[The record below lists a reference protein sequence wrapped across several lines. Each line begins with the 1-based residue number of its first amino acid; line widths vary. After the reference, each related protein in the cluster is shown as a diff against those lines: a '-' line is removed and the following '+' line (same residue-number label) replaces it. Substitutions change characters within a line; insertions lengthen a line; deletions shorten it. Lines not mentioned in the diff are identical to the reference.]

1 MEPDASIALYRAH
14 ATARLRGDTAGARRL
29 TAQMDGVESMAH
41 LMFVTHLFGQVVF
54 DHFGTQP
61 DPQDLA
67 EFTKALHDKRFS
79 ENDAFIAMR
88 AEALVRGVCGE
99 AQFLAEI
106 PVGEQLGYMWAVMN
120 EVVDPGISDAEL
132 SERFAM
138 AEEFG
143 GAWTAEVLTRLF
155 ADEQPE
161 SETGLDLDL
170 EPTQKPGPTT
180 GPDPTAGSGSDTGP
194 DNGPGP
200 TTGSGPDTGPNTG
213 PGPDSDSGP
222 DTGPDSGPG
231 PGPVTGPDTDA
242 DPGPDSGPVTGP
254 GFGPVPGP
262 DANSSPERSSTR
274 ES

>member
-120 EVVDPGISDAEL
+120 EVVDPGIGDAEL

-155 ADEQPE
+155 ANEQPE
-161 SETGLDLDL
+161 SETETGLDLDL

-180 GPDPTAGSGSDTGP
+180 GPDT
-194 DNGPGP
+194 GPGP
-200 TTGSGPDTGPNTG
+200 TTGSGPDTGP
-213 PGPDSDSGP
+213 
-222 DTGPDSGPG
+222 DTGPG
-231 PGPVTGPDTDA
+231 PGPVTGPDTDS
-242 DPGPDSGPVTGP
+242 DSGPDSGPVTGP
-254 GFGPVPGP
+254 
-262 DANSSPERSSTR
+262 DTNSSPERSSTR

>member
-1 MEPDASIALYRAH
+1 MEQDASIALYRAH

-29 TAQMDGVESMAH
+29 TAQMDAVESMAQ

-54 DHFGTQP
+54 DHFGTKP

-120 EVVDPGISDAEL
+120 ELVDPSISDAEL

-138 AEEFG
+138 AEELG
-143 GAWTAEVLTRLF
+143 GAWTSEVLTRLF
-155 ADEQPE
+155 ADAPSE
-161 SETGLDLDL
+161 SETGTGTGSENGTDAET
-170 EPTQKPGPTT
+170 EPARATQPSPDPNPSTENETDHEPNPNSGPGPDT
-180 GPDPTAGSGSDTGP
+180 DSDTGP
-194 DNGPGP
+194 
-200 TTGSGPDTGPNTG
+200 SLE
-213 PGPDSDSGP
+213 SDSE
-222 DTGPDSGPG
+222 SGPG
-231 PGPVTGPDTDA
+231 PGI
-242 DPGPDSGPVTGP
+242 
-254 GFGPVPGP
+254 
-262 DANSSPERSSTR
+262 NSKEERR
-274 ES
+274 A